1 MEEKQPMK
9 KYLRQLLAMMIVAVM
24 FVTGCGA
31 SETASETAPATENVA
46 TEETAPVEETAKAVE
61 TLTIAIT
68 KDENTLA
75 PFTYVSGTGLTANRL
90 VYDTLMTTDVNDEI
104 IPWMV
109 EDDYEVVDFK
119 EYTFT
124 LKEGQKFHN
133 GNPVTAD
140 DIKFS
145 FEYPSGQNV
154 SGQRKQCDKIES
166 IEVIDENTV
175 KFVLKTADI
184 NYMRDGFCYIRILDD
199 AVYEGV
205 EDATT
210 VTDSIGSG
218 MYKLVE
224 YKTGEYYKL
233 EAVEDYFR
241 GTPKVKNINM
251 PIMGDSTAIQQALL
265 SGELA
270 ASTGSVGIQL
280 LDTFKAVDGLTV
292 FSNPGFAPTIININN
307 GRAPFDNVD
316 FRNALAYGIDVNG
329 ICETLYNGYALVG
342 TKGAVRSDLSYSQT
356 GLEYVYDTAKA
367 VELLEGLGYTEM
379 KDGIRLDAQGKPLSF
394 EIITYAGNDTRSR
407 ICELVQTQL
416 KEIGI
421 DVQILALDMDTAD
434 AYIWPDFEVANGRD
448 YDLSTWG
455 WSSSNSLTYL
465 LSLCSSDFSVGTYN
479 VCGYASENFD
489 KIVEEKLNAVSSME
503 EMESLLKELQT
514 VIAEETPLITIGY
527 ADTLQVCNTAMYDG
541 WVAGKGMN
549 VVNVHSFLGE

>member
-1 MEEKQPMK
+1 MK
-9 KYLRQLLAMMIVAVM
+9 KYFKQLLAVMMLAAM

-31 SETASETAPATENVA
+31 ASEPEKAPAEEAVTEAPAEEVA
-46 TEETAPVEETAKAVE
+46 EEAVSASTAE

-90 VYDTLMTTDVNDEI
+90 IYDTLMTTNSSDEI

-166 IEVIDENTV
+166 IEVIDKNTV
-175 KFVLKTADI
+175 KFVLKQADI

-251 PIMGDSTAIQQALL
+251 PIMGDSTAIQQGLL

-270 ASTGSVGIQL
+270 ASTGSIGIQM
-280 LDTFKAVDGLTV
+280 LDTFEAVEGMKV
-292 FSNPGFAPTIININN
+292 FSNPGFAPMIININN
-307 GRAPFDNVD
+307 GRAPFDSVD
-316 FRNALAYGIDVNG
+316 FRNALAYGIDVNT
-329 ICETLYNGYALVG
+329 ICETLYGGRALVG
-342 TKGAVRSDLSYSQT
+342 TKGAIRSDLSYSQP

-367 VELLEGLGYTEM
+367 IELLEGLGYTEM
-379 KDGIRLDAQGKPLSF
+379 KDGIRLDKDGNPFSF

-407 ICELVQTQL
+407 ACELIKTQL

-421 DVQILALDMDTAD
+421 NVEILTLDMDTAD

-465 LSLCSSDFSVGTYN
+465 ISLCSSDFAVGTSN
-479 VCGYASENFD
+479 VCGYVSEKFD
-489 KIVEEKLNAVSSME
+489 ALVAEKLDAVTSME
-503 EMESLLKELQT
+503 EMEALLKELQT
-514 VIAEETPLITIGY
+514 VIAEEIPLITIAY
-527 ADTLQVCNTAMYDG
+527 ADTLQACNTNMYDG

-549 VVNVHSFLGE
+549 VVNIFSFVGEQ

>member
-1 MEEKQPMK
+1 MK
-9 KYLRQLLAMMIVAVM
+9 KSMKQLLSVAMMTTMLI
-24 FVTGCGA
+24 TGCGSGA
-31 SETASETAPATENVA
+31 QTETSAADTKATEA
-46 TEETAPVEETAKAVE
+46 AAEETTEAAKIEQQEDVG
-61 TLTIAIT
+61 TLTIAVT

-75 PFTYVSGTGLTANRL
+75 PFTYVSGTGLTVNRL
-90 VYDTLMTTDVNDEI
+90 IYDTLMTTNSDDEI

-124 LKEGQKFHN
+124 LKDGQKFHN
-133 GNPVTAD
+133 GDPVTAE

-145 FEYPSGQNV
+145 FEYPAEQNV

-166 IEVIDENTV
+166 IEVLDDKTI
-175 KFVLKTADI
+175 KFTLKQPDI

-199 AVYEGV
+199 AVYNGV

-233 EAVEDYFR
+233 EAVDDYFR

-251 PIMGDSTAIQQALL
+251 PIMGDSTAVQQGLL

-270 ASTGSVGIQL
+270 ASTGNVGIEM
-280 LDTFKAVDGLTV
+280 LDTFQAVDGMTV
-292 FSNPGFAPTIININN
+292 YSNPGFAPMIININN
-307 GRAPFDNVD
+307 GRAPFDQVE
-316 FRNALAYGIDVNG
+316 FRNALAYGIDVNK
-329 ICETLYNGYALVG
+329 ICEILYGGHALVG
-342 TKGAVRSDLSYSQT
+342 TKGAIRSDLSYSQP
-356 GLEYVYDTAKA
+356 GLEYVYDKEKA
-367 VELLEGLGYTEM
+367 IELLENLGYTEM
-379 KDGIRLDAQGKPLSF
+379 KDGIRLDANGEPLSF
-394 EIITYAGNDTRSR
+394 KIITYAGNDIRSR
-407 ICELVQTQL
+407 ASELIKTQL

-421 DVQILALDMDTAD
+421 NVEILTLDMDTAD

-465 LSLCSSDFSVGTYN
+465 ISLCSSDYEVGTYN
-479 VCGYASENFD
+479 VCGYASEKFD
-489 KIVEEKLNAVSSME
+489 SLVSEKLDAVKSMD

-514 VIAEETPLITIGY
+514 VIAEEIPLITVAY
-527 ADTLQVCNTAMYDG
+527 PDTLQVCNKKMYDG

-549 VVNVHSFLGE
+549 VVNIFSFAGEQ

>member
-1 MEEKQPMK
+1 MEMVECGGVLHKNAMAGGVSHASILFAGPRMREGLEKAAAK
-9 KYLRQLLAMMIVAVM
+9 LHCSVEYLWLAAM

-31 SETASETAPATENVA
+31 ASEPEKAPAEEVA
-46 TEETAPVEETAKAVE
+46 EEAVSASTAE

-90 VYDTLMTTDVNDEI
+90 IYDTLMTTNSSDEI

-166 IEVIDENTV
+166 VEVIDKNTV
-175 KFVLKTADI
+175 KFVLKQADI

-251 PIMGDSTAIQQALL
+251 PIMGDSTAIQQGLL

-270 ASTGSVGIQL
+270 ASTGSIGIQI
-280 LDTFKAVDGLTV
+280 
-292 FSNPGFAPTIININN
+292 SI
-307 GRAPFDNVD
+307 
-316 FRNALAYGIDVNG
+316 
-329 ICETLYNGYALVG
+329 
-342 TKGAVRSDLSYSQT
+342 
-356 GLEYVYDTAKA
+356 
-367 VELLEGLGYTEM
+367 
-379 KDGIRLDAQGKPLSF
+379 
-394 EIITYAGNDTRSR
+394 
-407 ICELVQTQL
+407 
-416 KEIGI
+416 
-421 DVQILALDMDTAD
+421 
-434 AYIWPDFEVANGRD
+434 
-448 YDLSTWG
+448 
-455 WSSSNSLTYL
+455 
-465 LSLCSSDFSVGTYN
+465 
-479 VCGYASENFD
+479 
-489 KIVEEKLNAVSSME
+489 
-503 EMESLLKELQT
+503 
-514 VIAEETPLITIGY
+514 
-527 ADTLQVCNTAMYDG
+527 
-541 WVAGKGMN
+541 
-549 VVNVHSFLGE
+549 

>member
-1 MEEKQPMK
+1 MRKYFKQLFAVMIIT
-9 KYLRQLLAMMIVAVM
+9 AMM
-24 FVTGCGA
+24 VTGCGGG
-31 SETASETAPATENVA
+31 SESEITPTDKTVS
-46 TEETAPVEETAKAVE
+46 TEETATEEKNDAMVE

-68 KDENTLA
+68 NDENTLA

-90 VYDTLMTTDVNDEI
+90 IYDTLMTTDVNDEI
-104 IPWMV
+104 IPWMI

-124 LKEGQKFHN
+124 LKEGQEFHN
-133 GNPVTAD
+133 GNPVTAE

-166 IEVIDENTV
+166 IEVIDEKTV
-175 KFVLKTADI
+175 KFVLKEADI

-251 PIMGDSTAIQQALL
+251 PIMGDSTAIQQGIL

-270 ASTGSVGIQL
+270 ASTGSIGIEML
-280 LDTFKAVDGLTV
+280 ETFETIDNITV
-292 FSNPGFAPTIININN
+292 YSNPGFAPMIININN

-316 FRNALAYGIDVNG
+316 FRNALAYGIDVNT
-329 ICETLYNGYALVG
+329 ICETLYGGHALVG
-342 TKGAVRSDLSYSQT
+342 TRGAIRSDLSYSQE
-356 GLEYVYDTAKA
+356 GLEYVYDRAKA

-379 KDGIRLDAQGKPLSF
+379 KDGIRLDAEGNPLSF
-394 EIITYAGNDTRSR
+394 EIITYSGNDLRSR
-407 ICELVQTQL
+407 ACELIQTQL

-421 DVQILALDMDTAD
+421 DVQIMTMDMDTAD

-448 YDLSTWG
+448 YDFSSWG

-465 LSLCSSDFSVGTYN
+465 ISLCSSDFSAGTYN
-479 VCGYASENFD
+479 VCGYVSEKFD
-489 KIVEEKLNAVSSME
+489 TLVNEKLSSVSTME

-514 VIAEETPLITIGY
+514 VIAEEVPLITIAY
-527 ADTLQVCNTAMYDG
+527 ADTMQACNTEMYDG

-549 VVNVHSFLGE
+549 VVNIFSFVGEQ

>member
-1 MEEKQPMK
+1 MK
-9 KYLRQLLAMMIVAVM
+9 KYYKRLIAAMLVTAMMI
-24 FVTGCGA
+24 TGCGGKA
-31 SETASETAPATENVA
+31 EPETTPAEESVSAETA
-46 TEETAPVEETAKAVE
+46 VEETAANVD

-90 VYDTLMTTDVNDEI
+90 IYDTLMTTDADDNI
-104 IPWMV
+104 IPWMI

-133 GNPVTAD
+133 GNPVTAE

-175 KFVLKTADI
+175 KFVLKNADI

-199 AVYEGV
+199 AVYADV

-251 PIMGDSTAIQQALL
+251 PIISDSTAIQQGLL

-270 ASTGSVGIQL
+270 ASTGSIGIEL
-280 LDTFKAVDGLTV
+280 LETFEAIDGIEV
-292 FSNPGFAPTIININN
+292 FSNPGFAPMIINFNN

-316 FRNALAYGIDVNG
+316 FRNALAYAIDVNT
-329 ICETLYNGYALVG
+329 ICEILYGGYALAG
-342 TKGAVRSDLSYSQT
+342 TKGAVRSDLSYSQE
-356 GLEYVYDTAKA
+356 GLEYVYDQAKA

-379 KDGIRLDAQGKPLSF
+379 KDGVRLDANGEPLSF
-394 EIITYAGNDTRSR
+394 EMITYANNDIRSR
-407 ICELVQTQL
+407 ACELIKTQL
-416 KEIGI
+416 SEVGI
-421 DVQILALDMDTAD
+421 DIQIMTMDMDTAD
-434 AYIWPDFEVANGRD
+434 AYIWPDFDVESGRD

-455 WSSSNSLTYL
+455 WSTSNSLTYL
-465 LSLCSSDFSVGTYN
+465 ISLCSSDFSKGTYN
-479 VCGYASENFD
+479 VCGYVSEKFD
-489 KIVEEKLNAVSSME
+489 ALVDEKLASVSTME
-503 EMESLLKELQT
+503 EMESLLKELQN
-514 VIAEETPLITIGY
+514 VIAEEVPLITIGY
-527 ADTLQVCNTAMYDG
+527 ADTMQACNTKMYDG

-549 VVNVHSFLGE
+549 VVNIFSFVGEQ

>member
-1 MEEKQPMK
+1 MRKYFKQ
-9 KYLRQLLAMMIVAVM
+9 LFAVM
-24 FVTGCGA
+24 IITVMMVTGCGNIFEPEITPTDETV
-31 SETASETAPATENVA
+31 STEETASEEKNDAI
-46 TEETAPVEETAKAVE
+46 VE

-90 VYDTLMTTDVNDEI
+90 IYDTLMTTDVNDEI
-104 IPWMV
+104 IPWMI

-133 GNPVTAD
+133 GNPVTAE

-166 IEVIDENTV
+166 IEVIDEKTV
-175 KFVLKTADI
+175 KFVLKEADI

-210 VTDSIGSG
+210 ITDSIGSG

-251 PIMGDSTAIQQALL
+251 PIMGDSTAIQQGIL

-270 ASTGSVGIQL
+270 ASTGSIGIEML
-280 LDTFKAVDGLTV
+280 ETFEAVDGITV
-292 FSNPGFAPTIININN
+292 YSNPGFAPMIININN
-307 GRAPFDNVD
+307 GRAPFDNVN
-316 FRNALAYGIDVNG
+316 FRNALAYGIDVNT
-329 ICETLYNGYALVG
+329 ICETLYGGHALVG
-342 TKGAVRSDLSYSQT
+342 TRGAVRSDLSYSQE
-356 GLEYVYDTAKA
+356 GLEYVYDQAKA

-379 KDGIRLDAQGKPLSF
+379 KDGIRLDAEGNPLSF
-394 EIITYAGNDTRSR
+394 EIITCSGNDLRSR
-407 ICELVQTQL
+407 ACELIQTQL

-421 DVQILALDMDTAD
+421 DVQIMTMDMDTAD

-465 LSLCSSDFSVGTYN
+465 ISLCSSDFSAGTNN
-479 VCGYASENFD
+479 VCGYVSEKFD
-489 KIVEEKLNAVSSME
+489 TLVNEKLSSVSTME

-514 VIAEETPLITIGY
+514 VIAEEVPLITIAY
-527 ADTLQVCNTAMYDG
+527 ADTMQACNTEMYDG

-549 VVNVHSFLGE
+549 VVNIFSFVGEQ

>member
-1 MEEKQPMK
+1 MRKYFKQLFAVMIIT
-9 KYLRQLLAMMIVAVM
+9 AMM
-24 FVTGCGA
+24 VTGCGGG
-31 SETASETAPATENVA
+31 SESEITPTDKTVS
-46 TEETAPVEETAKAVE
+46 TEETTEEKNDAMVE

-68 KDENTLA
+68 NDENTLA

-90 VYDTLMTTDVNDEI
+90 IYDTLMTTDVNDEI
-104 IPWMV
+104 IPWMI

-124 LKEGQKFHN
+124 LKEGQEFHN
-133 GNPVTAD
+133 GNPVTAE

-166 IEVIDENTV
+166 IEVIDEKTV
-175 KFVLKTADI
+175 KFVLKEADI

-251 PIMGDSTAIQQALL
+251 PIMGDSTAIQQGIL

-270 ASTGSVGIQL
+270 ASTGSIGIEML
-280 LDTFKAVDGLTV
+280 EIFETIDNITV
-292 FSNPGFAPTIININN
+292 YSNPGFAPMIININN

-316 FRNALAYGIDVNG
+316 FRNALAYGIDVNT
-329 ICETLYNGYALVG
+329 ICETLYGGHALVG
-342 TKGAVRSDLSYSQT
+342 TRGAIRSDLSYSQE
-356 GLEYVYDTAKA
+356 GLEYVYDRAKA

-379 KDGIRLDAQGKPLSF
+379 KDGIRLDAEGNPLSF
-394 EIITYAGNDTRSR
+394 EIITYSGNDLRSR
-407 ICELVQTQL
+407 ACELIQTQL

-421 DVQILALDMDTAD
+421 DVQIMTMDMDTAD

-465 LSLCSSDFSVGTYN
+465 ISLCSSDFSAGTYN
-479 VCGYASENFD
+479 VCGYVSEKFD
-489 KIVEEKLNAVSSME
+489 TLVNEKLSSVSTME

-514 VIAEETPLITIGY
+514 VIAEEVPLITIAY
-527 ADTLQVCNTAMYDG
+527 ADTMQACNTEMYDG

-549 VVNVHSFLGE
+549 VVNIFSFVGEQ

>member
-1 MEEKQPMK
+1 MRKYFKQLFAVMIIT
-9 KYLRQLLAMMIVAVM
+9 AMM
-24 FVTGCGA
+24 VTGCGGG
-31 SETASETAPATENVA
+31 SESEITPTDKTVS
-46 TEETAPVEETAKAVE
+46 TEETATEEKNDAMVE

-68 KDENTLA
+68 NDENTLA

-90 VYDTLMTTDVNDEI
+90 IYDTLMTTDVNDEI
-104 IPWMV
+104 IPWMI

-124 LKEGQKFHN
+124 LKEGQEFHN
-133 GNPVTAD
+133 GNPVTAE

-166 IEVIDENTV
+166 IEVIDEKTV
-175 KFVLKTADI
+175 KFVLKEADI

-251 PIMGDSTAIQQALL
+251 PIMGDSTAIQQGIL

-270 ASTGSVGIQL
+270 ASTGSIGIEML
-280 LDTFKAVDGLTV
+280 ETFETIDNITV
-292 FSNPGFAPTIININN
+292 YSNPGFAPMIININN

-316 FRNALAYGIDVNG
+316 FRNALAYGIDVNT
-329 ICETLYNGYALVG
+329 ICETLYGGHALVG
-342 TKGAVRSDLSYSQT
+342 TRGAIRSDLSYSQE
-356 GLEYVYDTAKA
+356 GLEYVYDRAKA

-379 KDGIRLDAQGKPLSF
+379 KDGIRLDAEGNPLSF
-394 EIITYAGNDTRSR
+394 EIITYSGNDLRSR
-407 ICELVQTQL
+407 ACELIQTQL

-421 DVQILALDMDTAD
+421 DVQIMTMDMDTAD

-465 LSLCSSDFSVGTYN
+465 ISLCSSDFSAGTYN
-479 VCGYASENFD
+479 VCGYVSEKFD
-489 KIVEEKLNAVSSME
+489 TLVNEKLSSVSTME

-514 VIAEETPLITIGY
+514 VIAEEVPLITIAY
-527 ADTLQVCNTAMYDG
+527 ADTMQACNTEMYDG

-549 VVNVHSFLGE
+549 VVNIFSFVGEQ